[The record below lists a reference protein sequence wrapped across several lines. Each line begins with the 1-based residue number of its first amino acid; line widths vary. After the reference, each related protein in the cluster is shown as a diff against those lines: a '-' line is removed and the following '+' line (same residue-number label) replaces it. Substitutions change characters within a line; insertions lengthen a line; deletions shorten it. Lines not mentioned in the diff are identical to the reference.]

1 MRLRRC
7 VFAFGLF
14 LVLAA
19 VAGAPGRARADADDP
34 AFVSL
39 GLGYYDINRQT
50 NEAVDFRLEY
60 RHGEKLWIF
69 KPWVGIEGTSDGAVY
84 AAAGILVDVF
94 FGRRVVVTGSFGAGY
109 YEEGDGKDLG
119 HEIEFR
125 SQIEIAYRFDD
136 RSRLGLAFSHISNAS
151 LGDTNPGVEILNL
164 YYSIPLTR
172 FFGD

>member
-7 VFAFGLF
+7 VCAFGLL

-19 VAGAPGRARADADDP
+19 AAGAPARAGGDDP

-39 GLGYYDINRQT
+39 GLGYYDISQRT
-50 NEAVDFRLEY
+50 DEAIDFRLEY

-69 KPWVGIEGTSDGAVY
+69 KPWVGIEGTSDGALY
-84 AAAGILVDVF
+84 AAAGLLVDVF
-94 FGRRVVVTGSFGAGY
+94 FGRRVVVTGSLGAGY
-109 YEEGDGKDLG
+109 YADGGGTDLG
-119 HEIEFR
+119 HELEFR

-151 LGDTNPGVEILNL
+151 IGDTNPGVEILSL

-172 FFGD
+172 LLGE